1 MSSAPRPPF
10 VPSQQMRPQ
19 MGAPAPGS
27 PSPRQPMNQG
37 QPMNTQQRQMAP
49 QLRRVDSQ
57 GNVLPNPGQPPRGGI
72 QQQVRPPSSGGT
84 TSPPGQGGPGP
95 GPRPQGAFPWAG
107 PPNSQQNRP
116 SNAFGNQ
123 PPNQG
128 GRPFPRPGPGGTG
141 GGGQPQFR
149 PPYQQQNMQQQYQGM
164 PQQFPPQVQQ
174 RPFAPQQNAPMSKTN
189 SHDDDDSDVVFGQA
203 ITPVRTGVAPPPQ
216 PTVKTNQVIDDLKT
230 IPEVQPNKENNTNPK
245 NTSFSDLN
253 DKKNLNE
260 IEKEASTERKRTEE
274 LKVNE
279 QALGSSESSSNSA
292 KLTNFQK
299 ISGDT
304 PENTNKLEKP
314 TKVENNKKLEG
325 SPKEATFNKD
335 IKGDND
341 SGVDESTQ
349 EKDRNGPTS
358 PSSPAKTPTK
368 PTSGI
373 SRPPS
378 ATPSNKSNKSR
389 SASRSRLALKTP
401 EPESAKKVPMNKI
414 QVGNAPSPNLKAVR
428 SKIGSLDNATYKPG
442 GGKIKIESK
451 KIEIKAAPRI
461 EAKNEKYTPKG
472 GDKKIVSTKL
482 QWNAKSKIGSLE
494 NANHKP
500 GGGDKK
506 IDTIKADFKD
516 KAKPKVGSKDNVKYA
531 PGGGD
536 IKIQTH
542 KLEIK
547 AQSKIGSLDNV
558 KHKPGGGDKKI
569 FDDKDYLKNVD
580 HPVAL
585 TSPSQLCNGHLCASI
600 HIEIGHCSRFNNFW
614 KAPKI
619 TRATTLTSSMSLPAE
634 CLVLS
639 VSMPSLNNEK
649 RPKSAGPKSARKPGQ
664 AIHPKPFR
672 LF

>member
-10 VPSQQMRPQ
+10 APSQQMRPQ

-27 PSPRQPMNQG
+27 PSPRQPMPQAQG
-37 QPMNTQQRQMAP
+37 MNSQQQRQMAPP

-57 GNVLPNPGQPPRGGI
+57 GNVLPNQGQPPRPGM

-95 GPRPQGAFPWAG
+95 RPQGAFPWTG
-107 PPNSQQNRP
+107 PPSGQQNRP
-116 SNAFGNQ
+116 PAAFGNQ
-123 PPNQG
+123 PQNQG
-128 GRPFPRPGPGGTG
+128 GRPPFPRPGSGGPGN
-141 GGGQPQFR
+141 QPQFR
-149 PPYQQQNMQQQYQGM
+149 PPYQQQQQYQGM

-174 RPFAPQQNAPMSKTN
+174 RPFAPQGGTQPSSPMSKTN

-203 ITPVRTGVAPPPQ
+203 VTPLKMPSAGAPAPVKLNQ
-216 PTVKTNQVIDDLKT
+216 VLDDVKTNPELVPSIDTNAKNASFGDSNGKKHLKDIDEEET
-230 IPEVQPNKENNTNPK
+230 ENRPVESK
-245 NTSFSDLN
+245 A
-253 DKKNLNE
+253 NE
-260 IEKEASTERKRTEE
+260 TT
-274 LKVNE
+274 
-279 QALGSSESSSNSA
+279 LGSSESGSHST

-299 ISGDT
+299 ISGDVSEKT
-304 PENTNKLEKP
+304 NKPENPNKIENSRKP
-314 TKVENNKKLEG
+314 DG

-378 ATPSNKSNKSR
+378 ATPSNKSTKSR

-401 EPESAKKVPMNKI
+401 EPDTGKIKVPMNKI

-461 EAKNEKYTPKG
+461 EAKNDKYTPKG

-569 FDDKDYLKNVD
+569 FDDKDYLKNVE

-585 TSPSQLCNGHLCASI
+585 TSPSQ
-600 HIEIGHCSRFNNFW
+600 FW

-639 VSMPSLNNEK
+639 VSMPSLNDK